1 MSQEPEPR
9 VVFGPRDQHGL
20 ILGLRAG
27 QIGILVCG
35 VLLALGAITASQANP
50 LAILAVLALAV
61 LTGAAALM
69 PVGGRGV
76 DEWGPVVIRHLLGH
90 PATWRSTQPSRGQ
103 RVSAGPTGEPLLI
116 PAQPSFPPMLRHCS
130 VLAVP
135 VPRGELGVVRDTQL
149 GTWTAV
155 LRVRG
160 SSFAL
165 LDSSEKA
172 RRMAA
177 WGVAQ
182 AALAHHGTPVSALQV
197 VIRSTMADP
206 DAIAR
211 HVAERH
217 TVDLRSPVLRSYLAL
232 VDDAAPVTQAQDVHV
247 AVQLSQARARRAIRQ
262 AGGGDQGAAAV
273 LARQLQRL
281 QLQME
286 RADIRVDGAL
296 PPRLLAQTLRE
307 SWNPATVSQLRLAAP
322 LSRRDPESEGVDP
335 SGAGPLYARR
345 GWRWYETD
353 SALHVSYWISEWPR
367 RPVSLDYLIP
377 LVLQAGATAR
387 VSVCMQPVDPVS
399 ARRDLET
406 ARTQHLADEQLR
418 RRHGFRTSVDVHRQ
432 SETVERRE
440 SEFADGHAEFRF
452 CGHITVSAESVSE
465 LETACGH
472 VEEQARASCLDIRRM
487 DGEHDLGFAA
497 TLPLARGIW

>member
-9 VVFGPRDQHGL
+9 VVFGPRDQRGL

-27 QIGILVCG
+27 QIGILLCG
-35 VLLALGAITASQANP
+35 VLLALGAITATEVSP
-50 LAILAVLALAV
+50 VAILAVLALAV
-61 LTGAAALM
+61 LSGAAALM

-76 DEWGPVVIRHLLGH
+76 DEWVPVVTRHLLGH
-90 PATWRSTQPSRGQ
+90 PATWRSPQPSHGQ
-103 RVSAGPTGEPLLI
+103 RVSVGPTGEPLVI
-116 PAQPSFPPMLRHCS
+116 PGPPSFPPMLRHCT

-182 AALAHHGTPVSALQV
+182 AALAHHGTAVSALQV

-247 AVQLSQARARRAIRQ
+247 AVQISLARARRAIRQ
-262 AGGGDQGAAAV
+262 AGGGDTGAGAV
-273 LARQLQRL
+273 LARQLHLL
-281 QLQME
+281 QAQME
-286 RADIRVDGAL
+286 RADIRVEGAL

-307 SWNPATVSQLRLAAP
+307 SWNPATVSALRMAARRT
-322 LSRRDPESEGVDP
+322 SRSPATEGVDP
-335 SGAGPLYARR
+335 GNAGPLFARR

-367 RPVSLDYLIP
+367 RPVPLDFLIP
-377 LVLQAGATAR
+377 LVLQAGARAR
-387 VSVCMQPVDPVS
+387 VSVCMEPISPIS
-399 ARRDLET
+399 ARRDLEA
-406 ARTQHLADEQLR
+406 ARTQQLADEQLR
-418 RRHGFRTSVDVHRQ
+418 RRHGFRTPIDTHRQ
-432 SETVERRE
+432 AETVERRE
-440 SEFADGHAEFRF
+440 AELADGHSEMAF
-452 CGHITVSAESVSE
+452 CGHITVSAESVVE
-465 LETACGH
+465 LDSACGH
-472 VEEQARASCLDIRRM
+472 IEEQARASGLDIRRM

-497 TLPLARGIW
+497 TLPLCRGIW